1 MDSNRTEDYQ
11 IVLSPELGI
20 SANDFLAAWNEDTE
34 THNLCEAQP
43 VSPGSRTF
51 DPTLIAGIL
60 ITVGSGVATNVIS
73 ALIMKLLDKK
83 GVSKHTH
90 IEQMKKSDGTQ
101 ILVVDIDEK

>member
-1 MDSNRTEDYQ
+1 MDSNHTEEYQ

-20 SANDFLAAWNEDTE
+20 SANDFLTSWNEDAE
-34 THNLCEAQP
+34 TRHLSEAQA
-43 VSPGSRTF
+43 VSPGGRTF

-73 ALIMKLLDKK
+73 ALIMKVLDKK

-101 ILVVDIDEK
+101 MLVVDIDEK